1 MTPMSVAN
9 KNMALA
15 TIQHLTYRRPWLV
28 LTGAGISAASGVPT
42 YRDDEGIWQRKPPV
56 THQEFMTSHKAR
68 QRFWLRNMVGW
79 KFISQ
84 AQPNPAHNSLV
95 ALERAEAVSGII
107 TQNVDGLHQRA
118 GSCETIDLHG
128 RVDTIV
134 CMNCGAKIA
143 RSALQPWMEAHN
155 PSSAA
160 YSASAAP
167 DGDADIDTLD
177 YSSMQVP
184 SCEICGGVL
193 KPDAVFFGDTIPKP
207 RLADCQ
213 RKLESACG
221 LVVIGSSLSTYSGY
235 RFCLWASRA
244 NKPIVIINQGVTR
257 GDPLA
262 TAKIT
267 DNCASVLDLWLNS
280 LS

>member
-1 MTPMSVAN
+1 MSIAN
-9 KNMALA
+9 KKMAST
-15 TIQHLTYRRPWLV
+15 TIQHLTHRRPWLV

-42 YRDDEGIWQRKPPV
+42 YRDDQGIWQRNPPV

-84 AQPNPAHNSLV
+84 AQPNSAHNSLV

-118 GSCETIDLHG
+118 GSCGTIDLHG

-143 RSALQPWMEAHN
+143 RSALQPWMDAHN
-155 PSSAA
+155 PSPAA

-193 KPDAVFFGDTIPKP
+193 KPDAVFFGDTIPKL

-262 TAKIT
+262 TAKIS

>member
-1 MTPMSVAN
+1 MSIAN
-9 KNMALA
+9 KNMAST
-15 TIQHLTYRRPWLV
+15 TIQHLTDRRLWLV

-42 YRDDEGIWQRKPPV
+42 YRDDQGIWQRKPPV

-84 AQPNPAHNSLV
+84 AQPNSAHNSLA

-118 GSCETIDLHG
+118 GSCDTIDLHG

-155 PSSAA
+155 PSPAA

-193 KPDAVFFGDTIPKP
+193 KPDAVFFGDTIPKL

-213 RKLESACG
+213 RKLESAGG

>member
-1 MTPMSVAN
+1 MTPMRVAN

-15 TIQHLTYRRPWLV
+15 TIQHLTYSRPWLV

-42 YRDDEGIWQRKPPV
+42 YRDDQGIWQRKPPV

-84 AQPNPAHNSLV
+84 AQPNSAHNSLV

-118 GSCETIDLHG
+118 GSCGTIDLHG

-134 CMNCGAKIA
+134 CMHCGAKIA

-155 PSSAA
+155 PSPAA

-193 KPDAVFFGDTIPKP
+193 KPDAVFFGDIIPKP

>member
-1 MTPMSVAN
+1 MSIAN
-9 KNMALA
+9 KNMAST
-15 TIQHLTYRRPWLV
+15 TIQHLTDRRPWLV

-42 YRDDEGIWQRKPPV
+42 YRDDQGIWQRKPPV

-84 AQPNPAHNSLV
+84 AQPNSAHNSLV

-118 GSCETIDLHG
+118 GSCDTFDLHG

-155 PSSAA
+155 PSPAA

-193 KPDAVFFGDTIPKP
+193 KPDAVFFGDTIPKL

-213 RKLESACG
+213 RKLENAGG

-235 RFCLWASRA
+235 RFCLWASHA